1 MSASEPGAAPSG
13 AGDTRLAVTDFG
25 PIARAEVALRP
36 LTVFLGPN
44 HTGKSVLAT
53 LLYALHG
60 NVFRRALTERG
71 SWSAT
76 AGRPEAAP
84 SLVAEPTPPW
94 LEQAEE
100 SSAVRPE
107 SEPEPV
113 LRARCEVAAAR
124 AFEAEVCRCF
134 GVADPGQLRRRV
146 GSLPDSIRPAAIEWR
161 TSPAVDAPSVRF
173 ELGDGDSPPAVSAR
187 LSNLASIP
195 SVAPRTR
202 PSFDDGRAPEDPS
215 VASFT
220 DERSRSLLRE
230 TFGPALRTAYFL
242 PADRN
247 GIVPHHGAALR
258 DSIPETA
265 SADSS
270 GVWLAPLLSGVAT
283 DLLEQWE
290 TIGRNAADRARW
302 NPLAAEIEDRI
313 LGGSIRVE
321 RNAAGASDFAFRPK
335 ECGDDDL
342 PLHRTSAMVSS
353 LAPVVLWLRHLIDH
367 GDVLIIE
374 EPEAGLHPKMQ
385 VALARELVR
394 IVRSGVRVVI
404 TTHSEWLL
412 EQLGNLTQL
421 SNLPADR
428 RRGIEESEL
437 ALDPKE
443 IGVWLFRKES
453 GQRGATVE
461 EVPLDPESGLFPVD
475 YDEISRALYNQGA
488 AIFNRTQA
496 LKE

>member
-1 MSASEPGAAPSG
+1 MSTTMRGGVLS
-13 AGDTRLAVTDFG
+13 GDTRLLVTDFG
-25 PIARAEVALRP
+25 PIARAEVTLRP
-36 LTVFLGPN
+36 LTVFVGPS

-53 LLYALHG
+53 LLYALHH
-60 NVFRRALTERG
+60 NTSWRALTEPG
-71 SWSAT
+71 SWSSA
-76 AGRPEAAP
+76 AERPEAAP
-84 SLVAEPTPPW
+84 SFVAEPAPPW
-94 LEQAEE
+94 LEQTEE
-100 SSAVRPE
+100 SVAVP
-107 SEPEPV
+107 PEPV
-113 LRARCEVAAAR
+113 PPLRTRCEAEVAR

-134 GVADPGQLRRRV
+134 GVADPGPLRRRG
-146 GSLPDSIRPAAIEWR
+146 GSSPVPSPPATIEWWA
-161 TSPAVDAPSVRF
+161 SPSANAPSVRF
-173 ELGDGDSPPAVSAR
+173 EFTDGDGAPSVSAR
-187 LSNLASIP
+187 FSNLASIP

-202 PSFDDGRAPEDPS
+202 PPFGDGRGPEDPLA
-215 VASFT
+215 ASFT
-220 DERSRSLLRE
+220 DERSRSFFRE
-230 TFGPALRTAYFL
+230 SFGPALRTAYFL

-247 GIVPHHGAALR
+247 GIVTNDGAVLH
-258 DSIPETA
+258 DSSPETE
-265 SADSS
+265 SVRSS
-270 GVWLAPLLSGVAT
+270 GVGLAPLLAGVVT
-283 DLLEQWE
+283 DLLGHRDA
-290 TIGRNAADRARW
+290 IGRNADDRTHR
-302 NPLAAEIEDRI
+302 NPVAAEIEDRI
-313 LGGSIRVE
+313 LSGSVRVWP
-321 RNAAGASDFAFRPK
+321 NAAGTPDFAFRPK
-335 ECGDDDL
+335 EWSGDDL